1 MITTERNTNVREW
14 KKVLEKFKGGK
25 YALLVLLLGLLLLLL
40 PKCSGGGSAEQPGT
54 TEQITAPIFDL
65 EQQEE
70 RLALAVSSIAGAGET
85 RVVLAMRSSVARELA
100 AENGEAVIVSTG
112 SGKQAPV
119 ELRYVYPEYQG
130 ALVICEGAADPR
142 VRLAVTEAVQAVTGL
157 GANRITVVQ
166 MA

>member
-1 MITTERNTNVREW
+1 MREW
-14 KKVLEKFKGGK
+14 KKVLEKCKSGK
-25 YALLVLLLGLLLLLL
+25 YALLVLLVGLLLLLL
-40 PKCSGGGSAEQPGT
+40 PKCSGGEDAAPIVT

-65 EQQEE
+65 TQQEE

-85 RVVLAMRSSVARELA
+85 RVVLAMHSSVARELA

-112 SGKQAPV
+112 SGKQSPV

-130 ALVICEGAADPR
+130 ALIICEGAADPR

-157 GANRITVVQ
+157 GADRITVVQ